1 MKWTDDRGGNVD
13 DRRGSGGGSG
23 GMIVGGGLGTL
34 IIAAI
39 VFFLGGDP
47 SGILNSGSMQSSG
60 NSGEQRELTASEK
73 QVGEMVDRTQ

>member
-1 MKWTDDRGGNVD
+1 MRWTDDRGGNVD

-39 VFFLGGDP
+39 VFFLGGAFRYIEFRQHTAFRKYRRKKRAYHTGKKR
-47 SGILNSGSMQSSG
+47 SGKWLI
-60 NSGEQRELTASEK
+60 
-73 QVGEMVDRTQ
+73 

>member
-34 IIAAI
+34 I
-39 VFFLGGDP
+39 
-47 SGILNSGSMQSSG
+47 SSHCILFG
-60 NSGEQRELTASEK
+60 R
-73 QVGEMVDRTQ
+73 